1 LVWQRCEVD
10 PIVFA
15 SLTKEDTMHRRIDVP
30 RVNPAAFKAMRDFQ
44 AYVNATPLEHSLK
57 ELVKIRASQINQ
69 CAYCLHMH
77 LRDARKA
84 GESQERLDLIGAW
97 REAPVFSSRERAAL
111 AWTEA
116 VTLLADTHVP
126 DEVYATAKAE
136 FTEPELVDL
145 TMALVAINGW
155 NRLQVAFRV
164 PPAVAHND

>member
-1 LVWQRCEVD
+1 
-10 PIVFA
+10 
-15 SLTKEDTMHRRIDVP
+15 
-30 RVNPAAFKAMRDFQ
+30 
-44 AYVNATPLEHSLK
+44 
-57 ELVKIRASQINQ
+57 
-69 CAYCLHMH
+69 
-77 LRDARKA
+77 
-84 GESQERLDLIGAW
+84 
-97 REAPVFSSRERAAL
+97 
-111 AWTEA
+111 